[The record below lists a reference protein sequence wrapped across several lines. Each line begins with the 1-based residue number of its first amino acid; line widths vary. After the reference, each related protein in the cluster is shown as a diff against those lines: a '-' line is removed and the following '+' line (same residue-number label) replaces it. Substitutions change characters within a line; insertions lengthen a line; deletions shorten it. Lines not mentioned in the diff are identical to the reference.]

1 MEAILWSNKK
11 CTFQWYWEKCS
22 DAQPIIQMQNSPG
35 KLKNWP
41 SHQNYAS
48 TEYGI
53 FFFRCVFLNLFK
65 RYDTRLSGK
74 SIVCG
79 SIQQLLAQSWATHD
93 RGYLEHAEY
102 ASSQWNISKYSLNE
116 LVYRKS
122 QSLVDIATNLSV
134 KQKPKQRAT
143 AGQAIRLRQPNAWD
157 TFGWYQTTGCAEI
170 LWAGAIKQCSCNPP
184 LK

>member
-1 MEAILWSNKK
+1 MHNQSSRCRTALAGSKTDHPIKIMP
-11 CTFQWYWEKCS
+11 
-22 DAQPIIQMQNSPG
+22 AQSMV
-35 KLKNWP
+35 
-41 SHQNYAS
+41 
-48 TEYGI
+48 
-53 FFFRCVFLNLFK
+53 FFFKMCFPKFVQEIWYTFK
-65 RYDTRLSGK
+65 WLRRK

-79 SIQQLLAQSWATHD
+79 SIQQLLAQSWTTHD

-122 QSLVDIATNLSV
+122 QSLVEIATNLSV

-143 AGQAIRLRQPNAWD
+143 AGQATRVRQPNASD
-157 TFGWYQTTGCAEI
+157 TFGWYQTAGCAEI